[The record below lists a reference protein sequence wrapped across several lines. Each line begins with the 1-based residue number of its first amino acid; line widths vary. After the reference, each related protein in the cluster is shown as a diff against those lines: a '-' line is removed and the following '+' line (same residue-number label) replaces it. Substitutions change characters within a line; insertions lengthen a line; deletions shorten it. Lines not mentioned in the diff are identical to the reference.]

1 MENAWQRINFKIIRT
16 RHLRI
21 QKKKK
26 KEVEGHWNPRGVV
39 KWIMGQIRSVNMTR
53 CKMAFD
59 DKIKRN
65 LRVQDHTR
73 KKGQETVYC
82 VYICTYM
89 WPKSWYEIFSLSK
102 MRLKNQATSTPLRE
116 IPFSSLVIIFHCSL
130 CYIYIFIIYF
140 IPYI

>member
-1 MENAWQRINFKIIRT
+1 
-16 RHLRI
+16 
-21 QKKKK
+21 
-26 KEVEGHWNPRGVV
+26 
-39 KWIMGQIRSVNMTR
+39 MGQIRSVNMTR

-73 KKGQETVYC
+73 KKGQEIRQLL
-82 VYICTYM
+82 YIVFAYM
-89 WPKSWYEIFSLSK
+89 YVTKKADMKYFPLSK

-116 IPFSSLVIIFHCSL
+116 IPFSSLLFIFNCSL